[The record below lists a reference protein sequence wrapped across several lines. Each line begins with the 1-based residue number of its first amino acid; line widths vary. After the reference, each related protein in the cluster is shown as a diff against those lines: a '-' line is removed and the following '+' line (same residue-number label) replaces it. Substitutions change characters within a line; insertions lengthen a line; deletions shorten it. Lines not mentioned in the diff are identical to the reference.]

1 MKRISLKIP
10 PVIVFA
16 GSALIMG
23 VISNQI
29 SMEIL
34 EFSVN
39 RWVVYSLGLIG
50 VILGILGVVQFSIN
64 KTTVNP
70 HKPENSSSVVKNGI
84 YKYTR
89 NPMYLGLLIVLIAF
103 TLYLGNGF
111 SFLMIPVFIWYMNT
125 YQIKPEEE
133 MLINLFGDEYIEYQQ
148 KVRRWI

>member
-1 MKRISLKIP
+1 MRLKIP
-10 PVIVFA
+10 PVLVF
-16 GSALIMG
+16 GVTALLMW

-39 RWVVYSLGLIG
+39 RWIVYSLGSIG
-50 VILGILGVVQFSIN
+50 VILGILGVVQFSVS

-70 HKPENSSSVVKNGI
+70 HKPENSSSVVKNGV

-89 NPMYLGLLIVLIAF
+89 NPMYFGLLIVLIACAMYF
-103 TLYLGNGF
+103 GSGY
-111 SFLMIPVFIWYMNT
+111 SFLMIPIFIWYMNT

-133 MLINLFGDEYIEYQQ
+133 ILIQLFGDEYKEYQQ

>member
-1 MKRISLKIP
+1 MRLKIP
-10 PVIVFA
+10 PVLVF
-16 GSALIMG
+16 GVTALLMW

-39 RWVVYSLGLIG
+39 RWIVYSLGSIG
-50 VILGILGVVQFSIN
+50 VILGILGVVQFSVS
-64 KTTVNP
+64 KTTVNS
-70 HKPENSSSVVKNGI
+70 HKPENSSSVVKNGV

-89 NPMYLGLLIVLIAF
+89 NPMYFGLLIVLIACAMYF
-103 TLYLGNGF
+103 GSGY
-111 SFLMIPVFIWYMNT
+111 SFLMILIFIWYMNT

-133 MLINLFGDEYIEYQQ
+133 ILIQLFGDEYKEYQQ

>member
-1 MKRISLKIP
+1 MRLKIP
-10 PVIVFA
+10 PVLVF
-16 GSALIMG
+16 GVTALLMW

-39 RWVVYSLGLIG
+39 RWLVYSLGSIG
-50 VILGILGVVQFSIN
+50 VILGILGVVQFSVS

-70 HKPENSSSVVKNGI
+70 HKPENSSSVVKNGV

-89 NPMYLGLLIVLIAF
+89 NPMYFGLLIVLIACAMYF
-103 TLYLGNGF
+103 GSGY
-111 SFLMIPVFIWYMNT
+111 SFLMIPIFIWYMNT

-133 MLINLFGDEYIEYQQ
+133 ILIQLFGDEYKEYQQ